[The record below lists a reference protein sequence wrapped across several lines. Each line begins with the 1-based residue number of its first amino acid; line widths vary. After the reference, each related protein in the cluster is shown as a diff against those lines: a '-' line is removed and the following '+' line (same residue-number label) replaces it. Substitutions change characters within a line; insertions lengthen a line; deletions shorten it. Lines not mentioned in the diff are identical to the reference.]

1 MPWMLLAAVFAA
13 AMAVAAWESTR
24 VFSLLSPVI
33 EYKSP
38 ALAQES
44 PEPPPPPKHI
54 STPAAVRGIYMT
66 SWVAGLPAWREKLVQ
81 FAAASEINAIVI
93 DVKDYSGKVS
103 FDTGDPVI
111 KEMGAEEL
119 RIKDLPQFI
128 AELHRKNIYAIA
140 RISSFQDPVLAK
152 HNPAVAIKRKNG
164 SVWKDGKGLS
174 WIDPGS
180 EIVWEYLVRVA
191 RSAERAGFDELN
203 FDYVRYPTDGD
214 LQSIAYN
221 LPAGKDKSDVIQS
234 YLAYLHTHL
243 AHLPVPTSVDLF
255 GLTTIRTD
263 DMGIGQMLEK
273 AAPYV
278 DYISPMVY
286 PSHYPDDYDGYANP
300 ALHPY
305 EVINQAMVKASERL
319 LAASSTPSKLRPWIQ
334 DFDLG
339 SRYDAA
345 MIRKEKQAI
354 YDAGLN
360 SWMAWDPKNIYTQE
374 AYKEPSTASTLENS
388 AKTH

>member
-1 MPWMLLAAVFAA
+1 MPWAVLAVVLMVAVG
-13 AMAVAAWESTR
+13 VAAWGFPR
-24 VFSLLSPVI
+24 IFSSLSPAL
-33 EYKSP
+33 EYHSP

-44 PEPPPPPKHI
+44 PQAPPPPKHI
-54 STPAAVRGIYMT
+54 STPVPVRGIYMT
-66 SWVAGLPAWREKLVQ
+66 SWVAGIPGWREKLVQ
-81 FAAASEINAIVI
+81 FAKASEVNAMVI
-93 DVKDYSGKVS
+93 DVKDYSGKIS

-128 AELHRKNIYAIA
+128 AELHKNNIYAIA
-140 RISSFQDPVLAK
+140 RISSFQDPVLAR

-164 SVWKDGKGLS
+164 SIWKDGKGLS

-180 EIVWEYLVRVA
+180 HVVWEYLVRVA
-191 RSAERAGFDELN
+191 QAAERAGFDELN

-221 LPAGKDKSDVIQS
+221 VPVGKDKSDVIQS
-234 YLAYLHTHL
+234 YLAYLHEHL
-243 AHLPVPTSVDLF
+243 AYLPVPISVDLF

-273 AAPYV
+273 VAPYV
-278 DYISPMVY
+278 DYIAPMVY
-286 PSHYPDDYDGYANP
+286 PSHYPDGYNGYANP
-300 ALHPY
+300 ALYPY
-305 EVINQAMVKASERL
+305 EIINQAMVRASERL
-319 LAASSTPSKLRPWIQ
+319 LAASSTPAKLRPWIQ

-354 YDAGLN
+354 YDAGLD
-360 SWMAWDPKNIYTQE
+360 SWMAWDPKNIYTKGG
-374 AYKEPSTASTLENS
+374 YNTSTVNSLSGSTAQ
-388 AKTH
+388 